1 MDDQKPS
8 TAIQTI
14 AVVGAGFI
22 GHQIAQEFAMAG
34 YPVMLNDLTDE
45 KLQHACNQIQQSL
58 QTLVHNDF
66 ITADQ
71 ADSVMPRISTKTSLN
86 QCVQHV
92 DFVIEAVNEDI
103 ALKQQIFRQ
112 LDEYCPS
119 HTILA
124 SNTSSLMPSLLAS
137 VTTRPKQVLV
147 THYINPPYLLPVVEL
162 VRCPETSPDTLN
174 TVLDLYCVIGKS
186 PIVVHHEVPGF
197 VVNRLQNALLREA
210 LYLVEQGIASP
221 QDIDRAITD
230 SFGRRMN
237 ALGIFELCDY
247 GGPELILAAHQ
258 YIRPSLCSTP
268 DPPLV
273 FQEMINRQEL
283 GVKTGKGF
291 YEWTPQQAEDVWRQ
305 LMQRLVQIAKWSKA
319 EAVTD

>member
-1 MDDQKPS
+1 MVESNPK

-14 AVVGAGFI
+14 AVIGAGFI

-34 YPVMLNDLTDE
+34 YPVALNDLTDE
-45 KLQHACNQIQQSL
+45 KLQQAGNQIQQSL
-58 QTLVHNDF
+58 QTLVQNDF
-66 ITADQ
+66 ITLDQ
-71 ADSVMPRISTKTSLN
+71 ADSVKPRITTNTSLKH
-86 QCVQHV
+86 CVQDA
-92 DFVIEAVNEDI
+92 DFVIEAVNEEI

-124 SNTSSLMPSLLAS
+124 SNTSSLMPSLMAS
-137 VTTRPKQVLV
+137 ATTRPEQVLV

-162 VRCPETSPDTLN
+162 VRCPETSDDTLD
-174 TVLDLYCVIGKS
+174 TILTLYHTIGKS
-186 PIVVHHEVPGF
+186 PIVVQKEVPGF
-197 VVNRLQNALLREA
+197 IVNRLQNALLREA

-221 QDIDRAITD
+221 QDVDRAITN

-247 GGPELILAAHQ
+247 AGPELIQAVHQ
-258 YIRPSLCSTP
+258 YIRPSLCSTT
-268 DPPLV
+268 DPPSV
-273 FQEMINRQEL
+273 FREMIDRQEL

-291 YEWTPQQAEDVWRQ
+291 YEWTPQRAEEVWQQ
-305 LMQRLVQIAKWSKA
+305 LMQRLVRIAKWS
-319 EAVTD
+319 